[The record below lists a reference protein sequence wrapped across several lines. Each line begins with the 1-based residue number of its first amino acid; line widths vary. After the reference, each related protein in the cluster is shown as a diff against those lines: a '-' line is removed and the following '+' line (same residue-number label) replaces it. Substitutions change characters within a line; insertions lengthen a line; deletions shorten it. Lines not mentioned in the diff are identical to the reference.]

1 MKRIYLVLPAI
12 MMLGSAGYAGNTTP
26 QKLIAGFA
34 AQAGT
39 TPSAARGK
47 AFFTGKHSGGK
58 PETPSCLTCH
68 TGNLKGIGHTRAGK
82 EIAPMARS
90 ANPKRFTDS
99 AKVAKWFRRNCK
111 TVTGRECSAAEKADI
126 LAYLSSI

>member
-1 MKRIYLVLPAI
+1 MKRFFLALPAVLVLAT
-12 MMLGSAGYAGNTTP
+12 AGNAGDTTP

-34 AQAGT
+34 AQAGST
-39 TPSAARGK
+39 ASAARGK
-47 AFFTGKHSGGK
+47 AFFRGKHTGGK
-58 PETPSCLTCH
+58 PEMPSCLSCH

-82 EIAPMARS
+82 EIAPMAHS
-90 ANPKRFTDS
+90 ANPKRFTDT

-111 TVTGRECSAAEKADI
+111 SVTGRECSAAEKADI